1 MVFRELT
8 IKDLNVKYSGIVLK
22 LVLSLETVFLRS
34 IEVGRNIANSDI
46 DGVGNTLLHG
56 KRIFAVN

>member
-8 IKDLNVKYSGIVLK
+8 IKDPNLKYSGIVLK
-22 LVLSLETVFLRS
+22 LVLSLETVFLRL

-56 KRIFAVN
+56 KRTFAVN

>member
-1 MVFRELT
+1 M
-8 IKDLNVKYSGIVLK
+8 KYSGIVLK